1 MLIFSVCVS
10 VCTGRSE
17 DEQQEWVLS
26 THHIIVGELD
36 SVSPTYTESTSSAES
51 LSKPKFKKKIVREN
65 LKVFFS
71 YGDHRFLPAS
81 FLLT

>member
-1 MLIFSVCVS
+1 MCVQVAYG

-51 LSKPKFKKKIVREN
+51 LSKPKFKKKIVRETN
-65 LKVFFS
+65 PACSASLLDEE
-71 YGDHRFLPAS
+71 GNHLIAFL
-81 FLLT
+81 